1 MPRSNRALRSTPAS
15 LLLALLPAACAGPSI
30 ASEPGELEAP
40 RTPNILYILADDLGY
55 GDLGCYGQEL
65 IATPHLD
72 ALAEGGLRFTDH
84 YAGSTV
90 CAPSRCVLM
99 TGKHTGVCVT
109 RGNNRGPDGYEL
121 AIPAEETFLSEVLS
135 AAGYRTAC
143 VGKWG
148 LGGPGS
154 TSHPHAVGFERFY
167 GFLNHGHAHNHY
179 PDVLWRDD
187 VLEETGNVVVRGGS
201 SKALG
206 SGVASERVAWANDL
220 FFDEA
225 ESFIAAS
232 AEDDRPFFLY
242 LALSVPHANNEAGQL
257 LGHMPEENRPQRGQ
271 EVPDLGAY
279 ADRDWTGPNKG
290 QAAMITRMDARI
302 GDLVSQL
309 AAMGLAEDTFILFSS
324 DNGPHREGGNDPRFF
339 DANGPHRGIKRD
351 LYDGGIR
358 VPMIANWPGTV
369 RPGTTQHVSSFA
381 DVLPTVCDL
390 LGDEPPE
397 DVTGLSFA
405 PTLLGSGPQPEHD
418 FLYWEFFEQKGK
430 QAVRRGP
437 WKAVRLRV
445 HEDRSAPVQL
455 FDLRVD
461 PGEQQNVGADHPE
474 VVAELTRLMDGAHV
488 RSPQR
493 RFQFRW
499 ER

>member
-1 MPRSNRALRSTPAS
+1 MPSSKRAPRPTPAV
-15 LLLALLPAACAGPSI
+15 LLLGLLPAACAGPI
-30 ASEPGELEAP
+30 AGSGAPEAVAP
-40 RTPNILYILADDLGY
+40 RTPNVIYILADDLGY

-72 ALAEGGLRFTDH
+72 ALAAGGLRFTDH
-84 YAGSTV
+84 YSGSTV

-99 TGKHTGVCVT
+99 TGKHTGVCAI

-121 AIPAEETFLSEVLS
+121 PIPVEEVFLSEVLS
-135 AAGYRTAC
+135 GAGYRTAC
-143 VGKWG
+143 IGKWG

-154 TSHPHAVGFERFY
+154 TSHPHAVGFERFF
-167 GFLNHGHAHNHY
+167 GFLNHGHAHNHF

-201 SKALG
+201 SEALG
-206 SGVASERVAWANDL
+206 SGVASKRVAWANDL

-225 ESFIAAS
+225 ASFIAAG

-257 LGHMPEENRPQRGQ
+257 LEHMPEEHRPQRGQ
-271 EVPDLGAY
+271 EVPDLGTYGA
-279 ADRDWTGPNKG
+279 RDWTGPNKG
-290 QAAMITRMDARI
+290 QAAMITRMDERI
-302 GDLVSQL
+302 GELVSQL
-309 AAMGLAEDTFILFSS
+309 SAMELAEDTLILFSS

-339 DANGPHRGIKRD
+339 DANGPYRGIKRD

-358 VPMIANWPGTV
+358 VPMIASWPGTV
-369 RPGTTQHVSSFA
+369 RPGTTQHMSSFA

-390 LGDEPPE
+390 LGDPPPE
-397 DVTGLSFA
+397 GVTGRSFA
-405 PTLLGSGPQPEHD
+405 PTLLGSAPQPEHD
-418 FLYWEFFEQKGK
+418 HLYWEFFEQKGK

-455 FDLRVD
+455 FDLRSD
-461 PGEQQNVGADHPE
+461 PGEQRDVAAERPE
-474 VVAELTRLMDGAHV
+474 LAAELARLMDGAHV
-488 RSPQR
+488 RSPER

>member
-1 MPRSNRALRSTPAS
+1 MPRSTTAPHG
-15 LLLALLPAACAGPSI
+15 LLAAPFTLALAACASLD
-30 ASEPGELEAP
+30 AAAEAPRP
-40 RTPNILYILADDLGY
+40 RTPNVIYVLADDLGY

-65 IATPHLD
+65 IETPHLD
-72 ALAEGGLRFTDH
+72 ALAAGGLRFTDH

-121 AIPAEETFLSEVLS
+121 PIPAEETFLSEVL
-135 AAGYRTAC
+135 ADAGYRTAC
-143 VGKWG
+143 IGKWG

-154 TSHPHAVGFERFY
+154 TSHPHAVGFQSFY

-187 VLEETGNVVVRGGS
+187 VLEETGNVVVRGGGS
-201 SKALG
+201 AKLG
-206 SGVASERVAWANDL
+206 SGVASKRVAYANDL

-225 ESFIAAS
+225 EAFIAGR
-232 AEDDRPFFLY
+232 ETDDRPFFLY
-242 LALSVPHANNEAGQL
+242 LALSVPHANNEAGRL
-257 LGHMPEENRPQRGQ
+257 IEHMPEENRPQRGQ
-271 EVPDLGAY
+271 EVPELGGY
-279 ADRDWTGPNKG
+279 AALDWTGPNKG

-302 GDLVSQL
+302 GALVAQL
-309 AAMGLAEDTFILFSS
+309 ESMGLAEDTLIMFSS

-339 DANGPHRGIKRD
+339 DANGPYRGIKRD

-358 VPMIANWPGTV
+358 VPMIASWPGTIDA
-369 RPGTTQHVSSFA
+369 GTSAHVSGFE

-390 LGDEPPE
+390 LGDAPPVG
-397 DVTGLSFA
+397 VTGLSFA
-405 PTLLGSGPQPEHD
+405 PTLLGDGDQPRRD

-445 HEDRSAPVQL
+445 HEDRAAAVEL
-455 FDLRVD
+455 YDLRSD
-461 PGEQQNVGADHPE
+461 PGEERDVAADHPE
-474 VVAELTRLMDGAHV
+474 LVAELTRMMDGAHV

-493 RFQFRW
+493 KFQFRW